1 MAMNTNPNGASPE
14 NNVRKDG
21 RFGSYRSWRLRR
33 RLPSGVRPLGDEADA
48 DEAENEILSNI
59 VQPPLIFL

>member
-21 RFGSYRSWRLRR
+21 RFGSYRSGALGGGYLPESVLLVMKLTPMKLRMKFC
-33 RLPSGVRPLGDEADA
+33 PT
-48 DEAENEILSNI
+48 
-59 VQPPLIFL
+59 